1 MLLTSGH
8 DRQTPRGRPANGFD
22 ESIAPIDILDTDGHM
37 DLPVKN
43 GYHLKFARTGS
54 HFANYDTLISIV
66 RFKAHYL
73 AFYGGTLKNLS
84 ICMGTGVEG
93 KCLIHSAGEV
103 MDYFSSRDDK
113 TTCESMSD
121 AVKAALDAKR
131 ERWAFIN
138 VIDAFDP
145 EDGCEFAQ
153 NLGNIGILGS
163 LDPVAVDQAAIDLT
177 YGAAPNKEIRDR
189 WESTHST
196 MLTSIAESNGVGK
209 THYRLIE
216 I

>member
-1 MLLTSGH
+1 MIAEG
-8 DRQTPRGRPANGFD
+8 QTN
-22 ESIAPIDILDTDGHM
+22 
-37 DLPVKN
+37 
-43 GYHLKFARTGS
+43 
-54 HFANYDTLISIV
+54 
-66 RFKAHYL
+66 
-73 AFYGGTLKNLS
+73 
-84 ICMGTGVEG
+84 
-93 KCLIHSAGEV
+93 SAGNNWHIFF
-103 MDYFSSRDDK
+103 YHS
-113 TTCESMSD
+113 
-121 AVKAALDAKR
+121 
-131 ERWAFIN
+131 I
-138 VIDAFDP
+138 
-145 EDGCEFAQ
+145 GEFAQ